1 MGWMLTVLFAVLVAA
16 YALFLFVIVFIAD
29 LSDVDSLRGTAAFL
43 LILTVVAFG
52 ALLFLG
58 SGTMTRVDDE
68 EEQDLLESSGEPDLP
83 PEPAVADV
91 PGACPN
97 CAKVNPEGAN
107 FCNSCGTRLSPVPE
121 GGAK

>member
-43 LILTVVAFG
+43 LILAVAAFG
-52 ALLFLG
+52 ALLFVG
-58 SGTMTRVDDE
+58 SGTMTDVDDE
-68 EEQDLLESSGEPDLP
+68 EEEDLLESPGEPDLP
-83 PEPAVADV
+83 PEPAAAAVADV

-107 FCNSCGTRLSPVPE
+107 FCNSCGTRLSPDS
-121 GGAK
+121 